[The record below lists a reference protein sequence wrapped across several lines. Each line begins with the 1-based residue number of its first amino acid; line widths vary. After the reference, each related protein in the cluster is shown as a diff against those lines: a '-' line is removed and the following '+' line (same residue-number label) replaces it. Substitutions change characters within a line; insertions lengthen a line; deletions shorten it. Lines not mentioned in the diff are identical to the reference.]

1 MAPIEKNNNNKIRSR
16 EQVSIFSFSTHDY
29 YFECDHSL
37 DIKIYIAILGRLN
50 ARVVL
55 RQRYNQKDFKKLLYA
70 RSPHIGQ
77 RMHYYLRGHE
87 VASHTY
93 VREIVRSRIKNGIK
107 SEIT

>member
-16 EQVSIFSFSTHDY
+16 EQVSIFSFFPHDC

-55 RQRYNQKDFKKLLYA
+55 RQRYNQKDLKNYYMPGH
-70 RSPHIGQ
+70 RIGQ

-107 SEIT
+107 SEVT